1 MCGASSSFHMP
12 YSSRRF
18 LVRGCT
24 GKTVGMGL
32 FLSILTKSRRV
43 WGLSTFSARWKVT
56 RAY

>member
-43 WGLSTFSARWKVT
+43 WGCPRFWLGGR
-56 RAY
+56 

>member
-24 GKTVGMGL
+24 GKTMGMGL
-32 FLSILTKSRRV
+32 FLNSYEV
-43 WGLSTFSARWKVT
+43 AEGLGVVHVFGSVEGD
-56 RAY
+56 